1 MALTQVNQKL
11 KFITVFVGALFVN
24 EANALGLLEAYD
36 NALANDSIFQAALN
50 ENEAGQQYKVIG
62 LSSLLPNVSASYSY
76 NKNDMDITYRSV
88 ITRTENRGYTSKNA
102 AVQLR
107 QPIIN
112 MEGWA
117 RYNQGKAQTL
127 LSDKQLEVRKQDL
140 ISRFF
145 GLYVTAN
152 YSENVLALAEAQRDA
167 FKNQQVANSRLSK
180 LGEGTKT
187 DLIESQA
194 KLGLAEAQVIE
205 AEYNLVDSRN
215 SLATMI
221 GKEVTTLDTLSDS
234 FESLALEP
242 SDYKEWEEITLQNN
256 PEIAAQRETMEIAS
270 QEIKRN
276 RAGHMPRLD
285 AVANMTKSTSD
296 SVTTFNQ
303 DIDSRSIGLQLN
315 IPFYSGGS
323 VSALTLQAQANFKK
337 AENDLESKT
346 NEVLL
351 NLRKQYSSVLTN
363 ILKVDALKQSVAS
376 AELQID
382 ATKKSVAGGIRTNM
396 DILNARKQLFEVRR
410 DLALTRYNYL
420 VAYINLRKAAGV
432 LTANDLDKI
441 AVYFKPATASN

>member
-1 MALTQVNQKL
+1 M
-11 KFITVFVGALFVN
+11 
-24 EANALGLLEAYD
+24 
-36 NALANDSIFQAALN
+36 
-50 ENEAGQQYKVIG
+50 
-62 LSSLLPNVSASYSY
+62 
-76 NKNDMDITYRSV
+76 
-88 ITRTENRGYTSKNA
+88 
-102 AVQLR
+102 
-107 QPIIN
+107 
-112 MEGWA
+112 
-117 RYNQGKAQTL
+117 
-127 LSDKQLEVRKQDL
+127 RKQDL

-285 AVANMTKSTSD
+285 AVANITKSTSD

-303 DIDSRSIGLQLN
+303 DIDSKSIGLQLN
-315 IPFYSGGS
+315 IPLYSGGS
-323 VSALTLQAQANFKK
+323 VSALTLQAEANFKK

-351 NLRKQYSSVLTN
+351 NLRKQYSSVLSN

-396 DILNARKQLFEVRR
+396 DLSLIH
-410 DLALTRYNYL
+410 
-420 VAYINLRKAAGV
+420 I
-432 LTANDLDKI
+432 
-441 AVYFKPATASN
+441 